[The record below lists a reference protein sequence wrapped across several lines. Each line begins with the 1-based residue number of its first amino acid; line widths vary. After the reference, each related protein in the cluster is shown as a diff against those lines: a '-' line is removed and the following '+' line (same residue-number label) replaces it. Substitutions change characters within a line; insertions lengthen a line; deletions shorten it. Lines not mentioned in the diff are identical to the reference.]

1 MNQKRIRFVVIILFL
16 LAAGAAGY
24 FFLRSNTPVDT
35 ADAQQTSL
43 AQLQQDSE
51 SEPVFHFYNG
61 FPGFAQVSVSVQGD
75 DPVERARNYL
85 QTYQDLYL
93 QNHADL
99 SLEVLREDGDRVAF
113 YQTYKGLRVYAA
125 EIVVSLQGNTVFAT
139 VGNLLTSDV
148 ERQALDIVPA
158 ITDADAANLAR
169 LELEQPNAEII
180 GNPELVVFDPSFVSE
195 DPGIVHLAWQFTL
208 NGSETMQVLVDAHN
222 GELLFVMPFSLD
234 SIDLDMQDAEDE
246 ANASDDN
253 CYWGSDDVD
262 VGDEGGFNW
271 DYSDDSDATDG
282 YFDQIFS
289 AYDFYAD
296 NFGRHSY
303 DGSDGQMELF
313 IHATVDNAS
322 WSSYCEL
329 LQFKTGWIDFDVMVH
344 EMTHGV
350 IQETSGLIYSYQ
362 SGALNESYADVMA
375 VIADQLDGDNNW
387 TIAENRTDGM
397 GAIRDI
403 SNQTHMNNY
412 VYGQSN
418 DKAGDFG
425 GVHTNSA
432 IPNYAAFLIASGGGP
447 FNLPGQIIP
456 PNQVAPFYNVDG
468 IGTHK
473 VLHLYYAVMTSLPFS
488 AKFTQMS
495 GLTIAQAAQWANTNQ
510 VGFTDADACQVRNA
524 FAAVGLESLDFDC
537 DGSPDGSD
545 NDDDNDGVPDFQDN
559 CDNVANPTQV
569 DKNYDQIGDACQPD
583 QDNDGIP
590 VGGFMGDNCGNVY
603 NPDQK
608 DLNFNGIGDACD
620 PAADGDFDDDGVLD
634 KDDNCYLDYNPDQS
648 NVDAALDDLGDAC
661 DPDADGDGFSNDDDN
676 CPFTANA
683 DQANSDGDG
692 AGDACDDCPDADD
705 VNAWTTGIPEL
716 GIDPKPL
723 QPDSDGDG
731 VPNACDD
738 NLLVF
743 DKSWELVVKEI
754 APLDPIE
761 VIVRGE
767 PGDTFVLPMPG
778 CMPPE
783 NVGQAPRLDRNVM
796 LQNLDP
802 NIFPYLVDGEG
813 TGAGKPKTEGGLV
826 SLSLTNPMGGHE
838 YFLQLFLGPNFMP
851 GESSFAFSYS
861 CTEPEEGEEE
871 IAATATPTPPLQ
883 VLVAIPNKNSNCRL
897 GPSSTSFDAVDIL
910 FMDTEYMPL
919 ARGRDNLWA
928 LFDGPDYD
936 GNCWVLAEN
945 LDFFLNEEP
954 IGIVE
959 IPEELLPFV
968 PYPPIPT
975 PTPSPTFTPE
985 PSRTE
990 VVTEVVRPQCSDGID
1005 NDGDGDIDLADGRC
1019 VNANDNSE
1027 DA

>member
-1 MNQKRIRFVVIILFL
+1 MNQKRTRFVVIILFL

-24 FFLRSNTPVDT
+24 FLLRSNTPVDT

-99 SLEVLREDGDRVAF
+99 NLEVLREDGDTVAF

-125 EIVVSLQGNTVFAT
+125 EIVVSLQGDTVFAT
-139 VGNLLTSDV
+139 VGNLLTSEV
-148 ERQALDIVPA
+148 ERQAVDIFPA
-158 ITDADAANLAR
+158 ITDADAAALAR
-169 LELEQPNAEII
+169 TELDMPDAEII

-208 NGSETMQVLVDAHN
+208 NGAETAQVLVDAIT
-222 GELLFVMPFSLD
+222 GALLFVTPYSLD
-234 SIDLDMQDAEDE
+234 LIDLDMQDAEDE
-246 ANASDDN
+246 ANASDDS

-262 VGDEGGFNW
+262 VGDEDDFNS
-271 DYSDDSDATDG
+271 DYNGDADAVNG
-282 YFDQIFS
+282 YDQIFK
-289 AYDFYAD
+289 AYDFYGD
-296 NFGRHSY
+296 NFGRYSY
-303 DGSDGQMELF
+303 DGEDGQLELF
-313 IHATVDNAS
+313 IHATVANAS
-322 WSSYCEL
+322 WSKDCEL
-329 LQFKTGWIDFDVMVH
+329 IQSKTGWIDFDVMVH

-350 IQETSGLIYSYQ
+350 IQETSGLIYAYQ
-362 SGALNESYADVMA
+362 SGALDESYADVMA

-397 GAIRDI
+397 GAIRDL
-403 SNQTHMNNY
+403 SNATNMNNY

-418 DKAGDFG
+418 DEAGDYG

-432 IPNYAAFLIASGGGP
+432 IPNYAAYLIANGGGP
-447 FNLPGQIIP
+447 FNLSGQLISP
-456 PNQVAPFYNVDG
+456 DWDVPVYNVEG

-473 VLHLYYAVMTSLPFS
+473 VLQLYYAVMTSLPS
-488 AKFTQMS
+488 NAQLSWAS
-495 GLTIAQAAQWANTNQ
+495 GLTIAMAEQWASTNR
-510 VGFTDADACQVRNA
+510 VGFTDDDACQVRNA
-524 FAAVGLESLDFDC
+524 FAVVGLELLDFDC
-537 DGSPDGSD
+537 DGYPDKYD
-545 NDDDNDGVPDFQDN
+545 NDDDEDGVLDPQDN
-559 CDNVANPTQV
+559 CGKANPTQV

-583 QDNDGIP
+583 PDNDGIP
-590 VGGFMGDNCGNVY
+590 GGGFSGDNCNNVY

-620 PAADGDFDDDGVLD
+620 PAADGDFDDDGVQD
-634 KDDNCYLDYNPDQS
+634 EDDNCYLDYNPDQS

-683 DQANSDGDG
+683 DQANNDGDG
-692 AGDACDDCPDADD
+692 AGDACDRCPAEDD
-705 VNAWTTGIPEL
+705 VNAWTTGIYEF
-716 GIDPKPL
+716 GIDPQPL

-731 VPNACDD
+731 IPNACDSD
-738 NLLVF
+738 LRVL
-743 DKSWELVVKEI
+743 DLAWAIAVKEVN
-754 APLDPIE
+754 PLDPVE
-761 VIVRGE
+761 VILRGD
-767 PGDTFVLPMPG
+767 PGDTLMLSMPG
-778 CMPPE
+778 CLPPE
-783 NVGQAPRLDRNVM
+783 NEERAPRLDRNVM

-813 TGAGKPKTEGGLV
+813 MGAGKPKVDGELV

-838 YFLQLFLGPNFMP
+838 YFLQLFLGPNFVP
-851 GESSFAFSYS
+851 GESSFVFSYS

-883 VLVAIPNKNSNCRL
+883 GLVAIPNKNSNCRL

-910 FMDTEYMPL
+910 YMDTEYTPL
-919 ARGRDNLWA
+919 ARGRDNLWV

-959 IPEELLPFV
+959 IPEELLPFAS
-968 PYPPIPT
+968 YPLVPT

-985 PSRTE
+985 PST
-990 VVTEVVRPQCSDGID
+990 TEVVRPQCSDGID